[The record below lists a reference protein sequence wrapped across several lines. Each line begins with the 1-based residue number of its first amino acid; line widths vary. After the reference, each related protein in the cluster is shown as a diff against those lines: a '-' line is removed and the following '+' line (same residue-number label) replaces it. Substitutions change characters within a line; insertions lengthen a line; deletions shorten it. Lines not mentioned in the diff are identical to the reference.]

1 MMLERDKQV
10 VGEIAGPPRVLAE
23 QGFIEVG
30 DYAVVFPLKVE
41 NPASGRSEDW
51 DVVIDVGEDPTEP
64 GPLAARGRAVMD
76 QLGVGDQVRVR
87 GDWHMTATDG
97 REAGRPLLVHRVYAV
112 EVHDA
117 DGQPLQVDPDATME
131 PVDPREPFL
140 VENWEAPLYPRG
152 LVELDPPDWDY
163 EDGPVPEGMGT
174 VQMMPL
180 CSAAEIRNAIWTTPT
195 PRRPHAPAERGVAPR
210 DQSVPQAGVRV
221 PTSTQ
226 AMDLSDEAVA
236 RDLGLVQ
243 QDGEWVV
250 ETPFTEEE
258 RSRFKTRVTDEEFAQ
273 DMGICDEVSDVEPRE
288 RPAPQAGVR
297 ATDAELEQA
306 GVDREELTRGAR
318 RLSLELGAKFLP
330 READRRSAA
339 EALESM
345 EPRHGARPARATWTP
360 ENPRAT
366 TAQRRVP
373 KAAGSEIDRAAEG
386 MARGQVPSP
395 GASGPEVSGPS
406 R

>member
-1 MMLERDKQV
+1 MMLEQDKQV

-41 NPASGRSEDW
+41 NLASGRSEDW
-51 DVVIDVGEDPTEP
+51 DVVIDVGKDPTEQ

-97 REAGRPLLVHRVYAV
+97 REVGRPLLVHRVYAV

-163 EDGPVPEGMGT
+163 EDGPVPEGVGS

-180 CSAAEIRNAIWTTPT
+180 CSAAEIRDAIWTTPT
-195 PRRPHAPAERGVAPR
+195 PRRPHALAERGVVPR
-210 DQSVPQAGVRV
+210 EQPAPQAAVRA
-221 PTSTQ
+221 TNARGT
-226 AMDLSDEAVA
+226 MDLSDESVA

-243 QDGEWVV
+243 REGEWVV
-250 ETPFTEEE
+250 ETPFTPEELA
-258 RSRFKTRVTDEEFAQ
+258 RHKTRVTDEEFAR
-273 DMGICDEVSDVEPRE
+273 DMGVDPGPR
-288 RPAPQAGVR
+288 ATVR

-318 RLSLELGAKFLP
+318 RLSLELGAQFLP

-339 EALESM
+339 EALEAM
-345 EPRHGARPARATWTP
+345 EPRRGARPARATWTP

-386 MARGQVPSP
+386 MARGQVSGP
-395 GASGPEVSGPS
+395 GVSGPETSGPS

>member
-1 MMLERDKQV
+1 MMLEQDKHV

-97 REAGRPLLVHRVYAV
+97 REAGRPLLVNRVYAV

-163 EDGPVPEGMGT
+163 EDGPVPEGVGT

-180 CSAAEIRNAIWTTPT
+180 CSAAEIRDAIWTTPT
-195 PRRPHAPAERGVAPR
+195 PRRPHALAERGVEPR
-210 DQSVPQAGVRV
+210 EQPAPQAAVRAANARG
-221 PTSTQ
+221 TR
-226 AMDLSDEAVA
+226 DLSDESVA

-243 QDGEWVV
+243 REGEWVV
-250 ETPFTEEE
+250 ETPFTLEE
-258 RSRFKTRVTDEEFAQ
+258 RARFRTRVTDEEFAR
-273 DMGICDEVSDVEPRE
+273 DMGVDPG
-288 RPAPQAGVR
+288 PQAAVR

-318 RLSLELGAKFLP
+318 RLSLELGAQFLP

-339 EALESM
+339 EALEDM
-345 EPRHGARPARATWTP
+345 EPRRGARPARATWTP

-373 KAAGSEIDRAAEG
+373 KAADSEIDRAAEG

-395 GASGPEVSGPS
+395 GVSGPEVSGPS

>member
-1 MMLERDKQV
+1 MMLEQDKQV

-131 PVDPREPFL
+131 PLDPREPFL

-163 EDGPVPEGMGT
+163 EDGPVPEGVGT

-180 CSAAEIRNAIWTTPT
+180 CSAAEIRDAIWTTPT
-195 PRRPHAPAERGVAPR
+195 PRRPHALVERGVVPR
-210 DQSVPQAGVRV
+210 EQRTPQV
-221 PTSTQ
+221 
-226 AMDLSDEAVA
+226 AVA
-236 RDLGLVQ
+236 
-243 QDGEWVV
+243 
-250 ETPFTEEE
+250 
-258 RSRFKTRVTDEEFAQ
+258 
-273 DMGICDEVSDVEPRE
+273 
-288 RPAPQAGVR
+288 
-297 ATDAELEQA
+297 DAELEQA
-306 GVDREELTRGAR
+306 GADREELTRGAR
-318 RLSLELGAKFLP
+318 RLSLELGAQFLP

-339 EALESM
+339 EALEAM

-395 GASGPEVSGPS
+395 GVSGPEVSGPS